1 MRKSIYFDDDISKET
16 INDLIQE
23 IHTEESNID
32 LFFSTKGGISS
43 VMNCFVHY
51 ANQLPS
57 DKLTIYFTEQVMSA
71 GVSLMRDYK
80 GKKVVHSDLDL
91 IMIHAP
97 DRLSYSIR
105 DSKEGDKILKQDK
118 KVVKVEANRFKEF
131 LGLSDKQHKEYLRG
145 EDIYIYKKDFHKI
158 NLNYNEIQQPKGNK

>member
-1 MRKSIYFDDDISKET
+1 MRKSIYFEDDISKET

-23 IHTEESNID
+23 IDTEEFNID

-80 GKKVVHSDLDL
+80 GKKVV
-91 IMIHAP
+91 
-97 DRLSYSIR
+97 
-105 DSKEGDKILKQDK
+105 
-118 KVVKVEANRFKEF
+118 KVEANRFKEF